1 MTFYEKVIGLCNQ
14 KGISP
19 SALATAIGQTRAAA
33 SGWRTSIPRSTTIK
47 KLADYFGVPVSYF
60 TEEETTKLAPNIY
73 SVDGIINMS
82 VIGTIKAG
90 YGGVAAEIPTGE
102 TSPIPLEFLRGQPRD
117 EFFLLRVRGNSM
129 YPRVLEGDLVLCRRC
144 DTVED
149 GAVAVVL
156 YNGDEATLKKV
167 HYEIGKNWVEL
178 QPCNPEYAPMR
189 VCGNDLDNLRILGRV
204 VKSIRDF

>member
-1 MTFYEKVIGLCNQ
+1 MTFYEKVIGLCNE

-33 SGWRTSIPRSTTIK
+33 TGWKQGMPRATTIK
-47 KLADYFGVPVSYF
+47 KIADYFGVPVSYF
-60 TEEETTKLAPNIY
+60 VDEEQPSLAPNIY
-73 SVDGIINMS
+73 SVDGIIPMP

-90 YGGVAAEIPTGE
+90 YGGIAAEIPTGE
-102 TSPIPLEFLRGQPRD
+102 TCPIPLEFLRGQQRD
-117 EFFLLRVRGNSM
+117 DFFLLRVRGNSM

-167 HYEIGKNWVEL
+167 HYELGKNWVEL

-189 VCGNDLDNLRILGRV
+189 VTGADLDNLRILGRV